1 MRWSPAA
8 STGSLTYGYTV
19 HPLAACIQPWP
30 PAIPTRCIQAP
41 CGHSYRHH
49 GSVLFVGAPPP
60 KKIGPRFQF
69 TLYIFL
75 WLWMVG
81 RQPNFFEM
89 QAFWNHFLQCR
100 LPPAGLPY
108 HELSPSH
115 ESESP
120 PLLSLSRKQRAAGAD
135 AQAESTIQ
143 VDRAR
148 LPGVGRTVT
157 REP

>member
-1 MRWSPAA
+1 MVTSCVHRQPDLRLHGA
-8 STGSLTYGYTV
+8 STGSLHPALTPCDPYALYTGS
-19 HPLAACIQPWP
+19 LWAFLSTPWLS
-30 PAIPTRCIQAP
+30 ALCW
-41 CGHSYRHH
+41 S
-49 GSVLFVGAPPP
+49 PPP